1 MHQKHDSFR
10 TLKYIGYCLS
20 QLPPD
25 PKTRSYE
32 DYVNHAKYRLSVERG
47 LLLKDPIWE
56 KYTDEEVLIEHF
68 ALIFDKDKEE
78 RARFL
83 SGIEF
88 LAESI
93 DDFDAWANKMIEKNA
108 EDLSKVADGLD
119 EKITFNPKTLGE

>member
-68 ALIFDKDKEE
+68 ALIFDKDKETVVE
-78 RARFL
+78 
-83 SGIEF
+83 EPKVE
-88 LAESI
+88 ES
-93 DDFDAWANKMIEKNA
+93 K
-108 EDLSKVADGLD
+108 
-119 EKITFNPKTLGE
+119 KIPLELVGA